1 MRFTYAEA
9 MTDPTFSIPLAKAA
23 EAAGY
28 HAMTIPDSV
37 AYPFESDSKY
47 PYTPDG
53 NREFLDGKPFI
64 ESFVLT
70 AALCAVTTTLH
81 FNHFVLKLPI
91 RPPAL
96 VAKQAGSLAALFDN
110 RLGLGVGTSPWPEDY
125 ELMNLPFA
133 RRGKRMDECIDIIRG
148 LTSGEYFE
156 YHGEFY
162 DIPKTKMT
170 PAPSKPIPI
179 LIGGHADAALRRA
192 ARNDG
197 WMHGGGDPEE
207 LDALLKKLK
216 DFREQEG
223 RKGPVRD
230 PRHLRRRLHARRHQA
245 AGRQRCHRRH
255 RRIPHP
261 LHHGPGHRAAGRE
274 DPEPGDVRREGHVK
288 GLTSQ
293 TTAPFERVRDGV
305 HRRGRI
311 DLSAHPR
318 RGGTVAGFL
327 LHAIHRTA
335 YGFR

>member
-9 MTDPTFSIPLAKAA
+9 MTDPTYYIPLAQAA

-28 HAMTIPDSV
+28 HAMTIPDSI
-37 AYPFESDSKY
+37 AYPYESDSTY

-53 NREFLDGKPFI
+53 SREFLDGKAFI

-110 RLGLGVGTSPWPEDY
+110 RLGLGVGTSPWQEDY
-125 ELMNLPFA
+125 ELMGVPFA

-148 LTSGEYFE
+148 LTSGDYFE

-170 PAPSKPIPI
+170 PAPTKPVPI

-197 WMHGGGDPEE
+197 WMHGGGDPAE
-207 LDALLKKLK
+207 LDELLATL
-216 DFREQEG
+216 
-223 RKGPVRD
+223 
-230 PRHLRRRLHARRHQA
+230 A
-245 AGRQRCHRRH
+245 RH
-255 RRIPHP
+255 REEHGTADRSDFEIHVISIDAYTPDGIKRLEDKGVTDVIVGFRIPYITGPDTEP
-261 LHHGPGHRAAGRE
+261 LETKIRNLEMFAENVIAK
-274 DPEPGDVRREGHVK
+274 V
-288 GLTSQ
+288 
-293 TTAPFERVRDGV
+293 
-305 HRRGRI
+305 
-311 DLSAHPR
+311 
-318 RGGTVAGFL
+318 
-327 LHAIHRTA
+327 
-335 YGFR
+335 